1 MLFSYLNLILIS
13 ATIFGYSGLGTKI
26 IKNKEKI
33 INEDFIFGLI
43 IISLVALIGNF
54 FLPLKFIATFLIFF
68 EIILFLFY
76 FIKKKFE
83 NNFSIFLIILF
94 LFCFFTHDNTLNYD
108 SPFYHLQIIKWSSEY
123 KISFGLVNLE
133 QRYAMPSLWH
143 QFLSLFNYE
152 IFSFNPVYLV
162 SIIIF
167 SLFFNQAINE
177 KNFVNVSSLYIFF
190 VNLFLFF
197 FAIFHHFQDGII
209 FNHLGSPESDIIGIV
224 FFSFSFYF
232 FLKILEK
239 NNIIDFYYLLLFSF
253 YGILTKLS
261 YGYLVY
267 LLIISIFF
275 FKFKI
280 FENRKIIAFLFFV
293 MLFWFVRNLIIS
305 GCLFFPIS
313 LTCFDFSWSN
323 GIDEIKYFLNETKS
337 WSRSTRLR
345 INAANFDYTLNSFQW
360 FIPWFKDYYMN
371 TSILK
376 ILSISF
382 LFSFVVL
389 VFGIFLKKLN
399 FKDLINKNNF
409 IILIFLALG
418 IYVWMQVPEVRYGHG
433 LIILL
438 IFFNSLII
446 LKVFKIHFSKVKIIK
461 ISSFMMLFL
470 LCVKNYSVIYNFNK
484 TFSREFDFGNFVKVD
499 NDSEYEVYS
508 PAPDSLD
515 ISEYLKFCGNFK
527 GICGYLNHPTKLQNL
542 KIRKNKHD
550 YFIFEN

>member
-54 FLPLKFIATFLIFF
+54 FLPLKFIAPFLIFF

-83 NNFSIFLIILF
+83 INFLSFLIILF

-177 KNFVNVSSLYIFF
+177 KNFVNVSSLYILF

-197 FAIFHHFQDGII
+197 FAIIHPFQDGII
-209 FNHLGSPESDIIGIV
+209 FNHLGSPESDIVGIV

-232 FLKILEK
+232 FLKIL
-239 NNIIDFYYLLLFSF
+239 
-253 YGILTKLS
+253 
-261 YGYLVY
+261 
-267 LLIISIFF
+267 
-275 FKFKI
+275 
-280 FENRKIIAFLFFV
+280 
-293 MLFWFVRNLIIS
+293 
-305 GCLFFPIS
+305 
-313 LTCFDFSWSN
+313 
-323 GIDEIKYFLNETKS
+323 
-337 WSRSTRLR
+337 
-345 INAANFDYTLNSFQW
+345 
-360 FIPWFKDYYMN
+360 
-371 TSILK
+371 
-376 ILSISF
+376 
-382 LFSFVVL
+382 
-389 VFGIFLKKLN
+389 
-399 FKDLINKNNF
+399 
-409 IILIFLALG
+409 
-418 IYVWMQVPEVRYGHG
+418 
-433 LIILL
+433 
-438 IFFNSLII
+438 
-446 LKVFKIHFSKVKIIK
+446 
-461 ISSFMMLFL
+461 
-470 LCVKNYSVIYNFNK
+470 
-484 TFSREFDFGNFVKVD
+484 
-499 NDSEYEVYS
+499 
-508 PAPDSLD
+508 
-515 ISEYLKFCGNFK
+515 
-527 GICGYLNHPTKLQNL
+527 
-542 KIRKNKHD
+542 
-550 YFIFEN
+550 